1 MDIDMHN
8 GQVGASYSG
17 RDETIG
23 RRSAFSRL
31 SPSHSS
37 HSMPL
42 FFQQAWT
49 GHPLPVSPMYISP
62 ALQQRGR
69 GIVESHP
76 SFLKVFVHNHNSSG
90 TSSCHIEWDSIHLE
104 ELVRECTFQ
113 IQLGVHTLLGHTRL
127 WTQKGLCCNSA
138 N

>member
-42 FFQQAWT
+42 FFQQAWP

-90 TSSCHIEWDSIHLE
+90 TSSCHIEWDSTPGG
-104 ELVRECTFQ
+104 VSK
-113 IQLGVHTLLGHTRL
+113 GVHISNPTGGSHTAGSHKVVDSERILL
-127 WTQKGLCCNSA
+127 Q
-138 N
+138 